1 MIKPK
6 INMLYWIFKYGT
18 NSICFKCFLS
28 HTSCVYTCRFFFFT
42 SHDHIPNFSVFLSV
56 MIRTEHFFFLFV
68 CFAEQINK
76 HIMKSCIQSTASI
89 TVMQSDA

>member
-1 MIKPK
+1 MIKAK

-28 HTSCVYTCRFFFFT
+28 HFANNVGMKVMCLYMQFFFFT

-56 MIRTEHFFFLFV
+56 MIRTEHIFFFICLL
-68 CFAEQINK
+68 CRTNK
-76 HIMKSCIQSTASI
+76 
-89 TVMQSDA
+89 